1 MCYLWHHNG
10 RRAQQ
15 QGAAMNAPD
24 YAHWH
29 GTFQMFQVYKDMED
43 IYHYRLKNNKIEE
56 LSTVMSFAPY

>member
-1 MCYLWHHNG
+1 
-10 RRAQQ
+10 
-15 QGAAMNAPD
+15 MNAPD

-29 GTFQMFQVYKDMED
+29 GTFQIFQVYKDMED

>member
-1 MCYLWHHNG
+1 MCYLWHRTG

-15 QGAAMNAPD
+15 GAANAPD

-56 LSTVMSFAPY
+56 LSTVMSSAPY

>member
-1 MCYLWHHNG
+1 
-10 RRAQQ
+10 
-15 QGAAMNAPD
+15 MNAPD

-56 LSTVMSFAPY
+56 LSTVMSSAPY